1 MEWQVILALTLAV
14 PLMLFPAVLA
24 WYMVVG
30 CGYTVLRRG
39 TKKLSCAV
47 NADCPMQ
54 PLLTDERK
62 IVWRRYPKGY
72 ICAGG
77 ECLPSA

>member
-1 MEWQVILALTLAV
+1 MEWQVILALTLTM
-14 PLMLFPAVLA
+14 PLILFPVAYV
-24 WYMVVG
+24 WYLNGVG
-30 CGYTVLRRG
+30 AYRVLRRG
-39 TKKLSCAV
+39 TKKLSSSV

-77 ECLPSA
+77 ECIPSA